1 VVDGVRRGW
10 VKKFRT
16 LEEAEG
22 DLWVMEPD
30 QSYYRRVLSLL
41 DAFPR
46 TPSPRGIFK
55 YQTLEEAQRERE
67 RWSRG

>member
-1 VVDGVRRGW
+1 MRRGW

-16 LEEAEG
+16 LEEAER

-30 QSYYRRVLSLL
+30 EGYYWRVLRLL

-46 TPSPRGIFK
+46 RPAPRGIFR
-55 YQTLEEAQRERE
+55 YRSLEEAQRERE
-67 RWSRG
+67 RWARG